1 MQDILNELDFF
12 LTDCAV
18 GAVLNFVLIWLLA
31 PTVAAKAGPGPFAA
45 QLSKLP
51 AFVFESGQFTLGQRA
66 GAGLYKGSLFGACGF
81 LGSVG
86 GTSLAYMIFMARQA
100 AAGGEAKKKELQD
113 LLDKFTLLNT
123 EKQAEKDAELTKALL
138 PGKQHLLLLP
148 VH

>member
-51 AFVFESGQFTLGQRA
+51 VGTGAAVYLFDLPLSLTLLRE
-66 GAGLYKGSLFGACGF
+66 
-81 LGSVG
+81 LGSASFYMTVSEG
-86 GTSLAYMIFMARQA
+86 GQVVA
-100 AAGGEAKKKELQD
+100 AAAVNLVLRGGAVVEAIPVDRQ
-113 LLDKFTLLNT
+113 TI
-123 EKQAEKDAELTKALL
+123 L
-138 PGKQHLLLLP
+138 PRQGA
-148 VH
+148 